1 MSDSIFRLN
10 LRHLRAVAA
19 TRRWGTISAAARS
32 VSLSQPAVT
41 QGIATLEREIGAS
54 LFDRRANGMVAAT
67 GGLMLAERVEA
78 AFCGLR
84 QGFQSIRA
92 QGQRGFAR
100 CEHLLSMTQVR
111 ALLAL
116 ASAGGF
122 AAAAGATGLSQ
133 PSLHRAVRDLE
144 RLCGI
149 SLVERRGRGV
159 GLTAAGKRL
168 ARAFS
173 LAVAELQAGL
183 EEIMAD
189 QGGGDGVVRVGAMPL
204 ARARLLPMAIV
215 ALYRERPEVAVEIV
229 EGPYG
234 ELIERLRDGKLD
246 FLIGA
251 LRYPEPGLDVKQTA
265 LFDERVVIVSRYG
278 HPLAG
283 TLPKIE
289 ALVRYPWVVS
299 REGTPLRAHWQRL
312 FESAGLPAPAAP
324 VTCGSVMAI
333 RTLLME
339 TDFLTLLSPWQVR
352 QDFEAGLLIPLGEP
366 LPGISRPIGL
376 TTRSIWRPTPAQA
389 RLLEEITSAA
399 ASMTLPL
406 IE

>member
-1 MSDSIFRLN
+1 MNDSVFRLN

-19 TRRWGTISAAARS
+19 TRRSGTISAAAHF

-54 LFDRRANGMVAAT
+54 LFDRTANGVVAAT
-67 GGLMLAERVEA
+67 GGALLSDRVEA
-78 AFCGLR
+78 AFDALL
-84 QGFQSIRA
+84 QGFQSIREP
-92 QGQRGFAR
+92 GHSGFEH
-100 CEHLLSMTQVR
+100 CEHLLSMTQLR
-111 ALLAL
+111 ALLAV

-122 AAAAGATGLSQ
+122 AAAALQTGLSQ
-133 PSLHRAVRDLE
+133 PSLHRAVRDIE
-144 RLCGI
+144 RLCGR

-159 GLTAAGKRL
+159 GVTAAGKRL
-168 ARAFS
+168 ARAFG
-173 LAVAELQAGL
+173 LAIAELRAGL
-183 EEIMAD
+183 EEIDAD
-189 QGGGDGVVRVGAMPL
+189 QGCGGGHVRVGAMPL
-204 ARARLLPMAIV
+204 ARARLLPLAIV

-234 ELIERLRDGKLD
+234 ELIERLRDGTLD

-251 LRYPEPGLDVKQTA
+251 LRSPEPGPDVKQTA
-265 LFDERVVIVSRYG
+265 LFDESVVIVARHG
-278 HPLAG
+278 HPLAL
-283 TLPKIE
+283 TSPRIE
-289 ALVRYPWVVS
+289 ALARYPWIVS

-312 FESAGLPAPAAP
+312 FESAGLPTPAAP
-324 VTCGSVMAI
+324 VTCGSVIAI

-352 QDFEAGLLIPLGEP
+352 QDFDAGSLVQLGNPLS
-366 LPGISRPIGL
+366 GIRRPIGL
-376 TTRSIWRPTPAQA
+376 TTRSIWRPTPVQA
-389 RLLEEITSAA
+389 RLLEEIASTA